1 MCFRV
6 AEGVLF
12 EVVPLSFD
20 KGIFMALF
28 ANNAVFARPRRL
40 SNGPKIPSMYARGMR
55 SIIHRRMGVMS
66 SGSIIWGRLPLVV
79 SLRMESL
86 AMYSKSG
93 QNAGV

>member
-1 MCFRV
+1 M
-6 AEGVLF
+6 F